1 MKWRPALAW
10 VIKLSETAEKQ
21 LAKLDKPVA
30 LRLVKFLRERVAAQ
44 EDPRS
49 IGAALTGSRFGELWK
64 YRQGDYR
71 IVARIEDDVLQI
83 LVVQVGHRK
92 EVYR

>member
-1 MKWRPALAW
+1 MTWNLR
-10 VIKLSETAEKQ
+10 LSETAEKQ

-30 LRLVKFLRERVAAQ
+30 KRIILFLRERVATL

-49 IGAALTGSRFGELWK
+49 IGEALTGSRFGEFWK

-71 IVARIEDDVLQI
+71 IIASIHDDIVLI
-83 LVVQVGHRK
+83 LVVKDRTS
-92 EVYR
+92 E

>member
-1 MKWRPALAW
+1 MTWR
-10 VIKLSETAEKQ
+10 IRFSETAEKQ

-30 LRLVKFLRERVAAQ
+30 KRILSFLRQRVATL

-49 IGAALTGSRFGELWK
+49 IGEALKGSRYGELWE

-71 IVARIEDDVLQI
+71 VIASIKDDEVQI
-83 LVVQVGHRK
+83 LVVKVGHRSD
-92 EVYR
+92 VYQR

>member
-1 MKWRPALAW
+1 MAW
-10 VIKLSETAEKQ
+10 IVRLSETAEKQ

-30 LRLVKFLRERVAAQ
+30 GRIINFLRERLATL

-49 IGAALTGSRFGELWK
+49 IGEALTGSRFGELWK

-71 IVARIEDDVLQI
+71 IVASIEDDVVQI
-83 LVVQVGHRK
+83 LVVKIGHRR
-92 EVYR
+92 EVYRR

>member
-1 MKWRPALAW
+1 MTWNLR
-10 VIKLSETAEKQ
+10 LSETAEKQ

-30 LRLVKFLRERVAAQ
+30 KRIMLFLRERVAAL

-49 IGAALTGSRFGELWK
+49 IGEALTGSRFGQLWK

-71 IVARIEDDVLQI
+71 IIASIHDDIVLI
-83 LVVQVGHRK
+83 LVVRIGHRS
-92 EVYR
+92 EVYRR